1 MGAEATI
8 EIEQGK
14 VWPSLSD
21 MISQSKDWPN
31 EVGPKG
37 WGGDKDKELLLASF
51 YAQWDQYLHPT
62 TGVFIAFGF
71 IPEMLS
77 KGIYSFSYAI
87 EKAYLNMFKLFGMF
101 DYISQS
107 DSFVGQVYK
116 WLQIVGIALFVL
128 VTLIRLIMAMAGAPF
143 RYREFFN
150 HIILVTFS
158 VTALPVFASK
168 FGSAIAKDTVG
179 LAYYD
184 ITGSGQSVSLSVT
197 PFRGNTVDLEMLY
210 AMDFDTDKLGYNEDT
225 HFIAGDKNWNTI
237 SDGNIWF
244 TNFTETYGPTN
255 KAMLQ
260 YYSGREG
267 RVSSLP
273 KMLGIRED
281 GSVDWWQQVKNSAAM
296 SNPVTALLQTSK
308 LFFTGWKEQKDLK
321 EDQANSPYNGFS
333 DVMRSTLN
341 TIRYADGKIAYA
353 RVTTSKSG
361 YFLGFDNTAFLPTY
375 ARYKVDW
382 IALLTQQII
391 LLLLL
396 VGLLVTTV
404 RVIFKTL
411 ITVIISPLVSY
422 AAVGNSMRI
431 LEVWQEVMTGIA
443 AIWFQLLFVKVAQW
457 FLITYSEVKLNLGS
471 GASDVA
477 KKTLGGSFYDGLDP
491 FQHAI
496 ATIAVYLGV
505 YLAVSQGSKVLER
518 WIGIDTNLSSGTK
531 AGVAT
536 MAVGTMAANKMGGGA
551 RNFAVGRYNP
561 TTGRRN
567 QSGFNRLRNS
577 VSSGTKVGV
586 KGLKTAGSTV
596 GSTANNI
603 RRGALTA
610 AGATAGTVAGTW
622 NAMADRR
629 AHGLKYREI
638 VGQSMSAAGR
648 NVSKGVKETV
658 KSGKE
663 VVGNEFKNASQTVKR
678 DFSSSFGAGYTST
691 RDNVRDKIL
700 NSTGGAGRITPK
712 GDTSSIT
719 PPTQSLSKK
728 NRLDSD
734 SRLQKFDAGEDG
746 EL

>member
-8 EIEQGK
+8 VIEQGK

-31 EVGPKG
+31 EVGSKG

-87 EKAYLNMFKLFGMF
+87 EKVYLNMFKLFGMF

-116 WLQIVGIALFVL
+116 WLQIVGISLFVL

-150 HIILVTFS
+150 HMILVTFS

-267 RVSSLP
+267 RVSSIT
-273 KMLGIRED
+273 KFVGVRED
-281 GSVDWWQQVKNSAAM
+281 GSVDWGQQVKNGIAL
-296 SNPVTALLQTSK
+296 SNPITALLQTSK
-308 LFFTGWKEQKDLK
+308 IFFTGWKEESEWKDNQEK
-321 EDQANSPYNGFS
+321 SPYNGFS

-382 IALLTQQII
+382 IALITQQII

-396 VGLLVTTV
+396 IGLLVTTV
-404 RVIFKTL
+404 RMIFKTL

-422 AAVGNSMRI
+422 STVGNSMRI

-505 YLAVSQGSKVLER
+505 YLAVSQGSKILER
-518 WIGIDTNLSSGTK
+518 WLGIDTNLSSGTK
-531 AGVAT
+531 TGVAT
-536 MAVGTMAANKMGGGA
+536 MAVGAMAASKMGGGA
-551 RNFAVGRYNP
+551 RNFAVGKYNP

-586 KGLKTAGSTV
+586 KGLRSAGSVV
-596 GSTANNI
+596 GSTTNGI
-603 RRGALTA
+603 RRGSMSA
-610 AGATAGTVAGTW
+610 AGATAGAIAGTW

-638 VGQSMSAAGR
+638 IGQSMSATGR
-648 NVSKGVKETV
+648 NVSRGFKETV

-663 VVGNEFKNASQTVKR
+663 VVSNEFRNAGQSVKR
-678 DFSSSFGAGYTST
+678 DFSSSFGKGYTNS

-700 NSTGGAGRITPK
+700 NNTGGAGRITPK
-712 GDTSSIT
+712 GDTSNIT
-719 PPTQSLSKK
+719 PPIQLLPKK
-728 NRLDSD
+728 NSLDSD
-734 SRLQKFDAGEDG
+734 SRFQKFDAGEDG

>member
-31 EVGPKG
+31 EVGSKG

-116 WLQIVGIALFVL
+116 WLQIVGIALFVM

-197 PFRGNTVDLEMLY
+197 PFRNNTVDLEMLY

-281 GSVDWWQQVKNSAAM
+281 GSVDWGQQVKNGVAM

-308 LFFTGWKEQKDLK
+308 LFFTGWKEEKDLK

-382 IALLTQQII
+382 IALITQQII

-396 VGLLVTTV
+396 IGLLVTTV

-471 GASDVA
+471 GASAAA

-536 MAVGTMAANKMGGGA
+536 MAVGAMAASKIGGGA

-561 TTGRRN
+561 NTGRRN
-567 QSGFNRLRNS
+567 QSGFNHLKNS
-577 VSSGTKVGV
+577 VGSGIN
-586 KGLKTAGSTV
+586 GLKSAGSTV

-648 NVSKGVKETV
+648 NVSKGFKETV

-663 VVGNEFKNASQTVKR
+663 AVGNEFRNAGQTVKR

-712 GDTSSIT
+712 GDTSSIN
-719 PPTQSLSKK
+719 PPTPSLPKK
-728 NRLDSD
+728 NSLDTD
-734 SRLQKFDAGEDG
+734 SRFQKFDAGEDG

>member
-31 EVGPKG
+31 EVGSKG
-37 WGGDKDKELLLASF
+37 WGNDKDKELLLASF

-62 TGVFIAFGF
+62 TGIFIAFGF

-87 EKAYLNMFKLFGMF
+87 EKVYLNMFKLFGMF

-116 WLQIVGIALFVL
+116 WLQIVGISLFVM
-128 VTLIRLIMAMAGAPF
+128 VTLIRLIMAIAGAPF

-150 HIILVTFS
+150 HMILVTFS
-158 VTALPVFASK
+158 VAALPAFASK

-197 PFRGNTVDLEMLY
+197 PFRSNTVDLEMLY
-210 AMDFDTDKLGYNEDT
+210 AMDFDADKLGYNKDT
-225 HFIAGDKNWNTI
+225 HFIAGDKNWNSI

-267 RVSSLP
+267 RVSSIA
-273 KMLGIRED
+273 KFVGVRED
-281 GSVDWWQQVKNSAAM
+281 GSVDWGQQVKNGIAL
-296 SNPVTALLQTSK
+296 SNPITALLQTSK
-308 LFFTGWKEQKDLK
+308 IFFTGWKEESEWK
-321 EDQANSPYNGFS
+321 ENQEKSPYNGFS

-382 IALLTQQII
+382 IALITQQII

-396 VGLLVTTV
+396 IGLLVTTV
-404 RVIFKTL
+404 RMIFKTL

-422 AAVGNSMRI
+422 SVVGNSMRI

-505 YLAVSQGSKVLER
+505 YLAVSQGSKMLER
-518 WIGIDTNLSSGTK
+518 WLGIETNLSSGTK

-536 MAVGTMAANKMGGGA
+536 MAVGAMAASKIGGGA

-567 QSGFNRLRNS
+567 QSGFNHLKNS
-577 VSSGTKVGV
+577 VGSGINGLRDAGGAVG
-586 KGLKTAGSTV
+586 A
-596 GSTANNI
+596 TANNI

-638 VGQSMSAAGR
+638 VGQSVSATGR
-648 NVSKGVKETV
+648 NVSRRFKETV

-663 VVGNEFKNASQTVKR
+663 AVGNEFRNAGQSVKR
-678 DFSSSFGAGYTST
+678 DFSSSFGKGYTSS

-712 GDTSSIT
+712 GDTSNIT
-719 PPTQSLSKK
+719 PPTQSLPKK
-728 NRLDSD
+728 NSLDTD
-734 SRLQKFDAGEDG
+734 SRFQKFDAGEDG

>member
-31 EVGPKG
+31 EVGSKG

-116 WLQIVGIALFVL
+116 WLQIVGISLFVL

-197 PFRGNTVDLEMLY
+197 PFRNNTVDLEMLY

-281 GSVDWWQQVKNSAAM
+281 GSVDWGQQVKNGVAM

-308 LFFTGWKEQKDLK
+308 LFFTGWKEEKDLK

-382 IALLTQQII
+382 IALITQQIII
-391 LLLLL
+391 LLLLI
-396 VGLLVTTV
+396 GLLVTTV

-471 GASDVA
+471 GASAAA

-518 WIGIDTNLSSGTK
+518 WLGIDTNLSSGTK

-536 MAVGTMAANKMGGGA
+536 MAVGAMAASKIGGGA

-567 QSGFNRLRNS
+567 QSGFNHLKNS
-577 VSSGTKVGV
+577 VGSGINGLRDAGGAVG
-586 KGLKTAGSTV
+586 A
-596 GSTANNI
+596 TANNI

-638 VGQSMSAAGR
+638 VGQSVSATGR
-648 NVSKGVKETV
+648 NVSRRFKETV

-663 VVGNEFKNASQTVKR
+663 VVGNEFRNAGQSVKR
-678 DFSSSFGAGYTST
+678 DFSSSFGKGYTSS

-712 GDTSSIT
+712 GDTSNIT
-719 PPTQSLSKK
+719 PPTQSLPKK
-728 NRLDSD
+728 NSLDSD
-734 SRLQKFDAGEDG
+734 SRFQKFDAGEDG

>member
-21 MISQSKDWPN
+21 MISQSTNWPN
-31 EVGPKG
+31 EVGSKG
-37 WGGDKDKELLLASF
+37 WGNDKDKELLLASF

-62 TGVFIAFGF
+62 TGIFIAFGF

-87 EKAYLNMFKLFGMF
+87 EKVYINMFKLFGMF

-116 WLQIVGIALFVL
+116 WLQIVGISLFVL

-150 HIILVTFS
+150 HMILVTFS
-158 VTALPVFASK
+158 VAALPSFASK

-184 ITGSGQSVSLSVT
+184 VMGSGQSVSLSVT

-210 AMDFDTDKLGYNEDT
+210 AMDFDADKLGYNEDT
-225 HFIAGDKNWNTI
+225 HFIAGDKNWNSI

-267 RVSSLP
+267 RVSSIT
-273 KMLGIRED
+273 KFVGVRED
-281 GSVDWWQQVKNSAAM
+281 GSIDWGQQVKNGIAL
-296 SNPVTALLQTSK
+296 SNPITALLQTSK
-308 LFFTGWKEQKDLK
+308 IFFTGWKEESEWKDNQEK
-321 EDQANSPYNGFS
+321 SPYNGFS

-382 IALLTQQII
+382 IALITQQII

-396 VGLLVTTV
+396 IGLLVTTV
-404 RVIFKTL
+404 RMIFKTL

-422 AAVGNSMRI
+422 SAVGNSMRI

-477 KKTLGGSFYDGLDP
+477 QKTLGGSFYDGLDP

-505 YLAVSQGSKVLER
+505 YLAVSQGSKMLER
-518 WIGIDTNLSSGTK
+518 WLGIDTNLSSGTR
-531 AGVAT
+531 AGVTT
-536 MAVGTMAANKMGGGA
+536 MALGAMAASKMGGGA
-551 RNFAVGRYNP
+551 RNFAVGKYNP
-561 TTGRRN
+561 VTGRRN
-567 QSGFNRLRNS
+567 QSGFNHLKNS
-577 VSSGTKVGV
+577 VGSGIGSGVNGLRAAGGAVG
-586 KGLKTAGSTV
+586 T
-596 GSTANNI
+596 TANNI

-622 NAMADRR
+622 KAVTEGRNQ
-629 AHGLKYREI
+629 GLKFKEI
-638 VGQSMSAAGR
+638 VGQSVSATGR
-648 NVSKGVKETV
+648 NMSKGVKETV

-663 VVGNEFKNASQTVKR
+663 AVGNEFRNAGQFVKR
-678 DFSSSFGAGYTST
+678 DFSSSFGKGYTSS

-700 NSTGGAGRITPK
+700 NNTGGAGSIAPK

-719 PPTQSLSKK
+719 LPTQPKK
-728 NRLDSD
+728 NSLNSD
-734 SRLQKFDAGEDG
+734 SRFQKFDAGEDG

>member
-31 EVGPKG
+31 EVSSKG

-150 HIILVTFS
+150 HMILVTFS

-267 RVSSLP
+267 RVSSIT
-273 KMLGIRED
+273 KFVGVRED
-281 GSVDWWQQVKNSAAM
+281 GSVDWGQQVKNGIAL
-296 SNPVTALLQTSK
+296 SNPITALLQTSK
-308 LFFTGWKEQKDLK
+308 IFFTGWKEESEWKDN
-321 EDQANSPYNGFS
+321 QAKSPYNGFS

-382 IALLTQQII
+382 IALITQQII

-396 VGLLVTTV
+396 IGLLVTTV

-471 GASDVA
+471 GASAAA

-518 WIGIDTNLSSGTK
+518 WLGIDTNLSSGTK

-536 MAVGTMAANKMGGGA
+536 MAVGAMAASKIGGGA

-567 QSGFNRLRNS
+567 QSGFNHLKNS
-577 VSSGTKVGV
+577 VGSGINGLRDAGGAVG
-586 KGLKTAGSTV
+586 A
-596 GSTANNI
+596 TANNI

-638 VGQSMSAAGR
+638 VGQSVSATGR
-648 NVSKGVKETV
+648 NVSRRFKETV

-663 VVGNEFKNASQTVKR
+663 VVGNEFRNAGQSVKR
-678 DFSSSFGAGYTST
+678 DFSSSFGKGYTSS

-712 GDTSSIT
+712 GDTSNIT
-719 PPTQSLSKK
+719 PPAQSLPKK
-728 NRLDSD
+728 NSLDSD
-734 SRLQKFDAGEDG
+734 SRFQKFDAGEDG

>member
-31 EVGPKG
+31 EVGSKG
-37 WGGDKDKELLLASF
+37 WGNDKDKELLLASF

-62 TGVFIAFGF
+62 TGIFIAFGF
-71 IPEMLS
+71 IPEMFS

-87 EKAYLNMFKLFGMF
+87 EKVYLNMFKLFGMF

-116 WLQIVGIALFVL
+116 WLQIVGISLFVL
-128 VTLIRLIMAMAGAPF
+128 VTLIHLIMAMAGAPF

-150 HIILVTFS
+150 HMILVTFS

-267 RVSSLP
+267 RVSSIT
-273 KMLGIRED
+273 KFVGVRED
-281 GSVDWWQQVKNSAAM
+281 GSVDWGQQVKNGIAL
-296 SNPVTALLQTSK
+296 SNPITALLQTSK
-308 LFFTGWKEQKDLK
+308 IFFTGWKEESEWKDN
-321 EDQANSPYNGFS
+321 QAKSPYNGFS

-382 IALLTQQII
+382 IALITQQII

-396 VGLLVTTV
+396 IGLLVTTV

-471 GASDVA
+471 GASDAA
-477 KKTLGGSFYDGLDP
+477 KKTLVGSFYDGLDP

-518 WIGIDTNLSSGTK
+518 WLGIDTNLSSGTK

-536 MAVGTMAANKMGGGA
+536 MAVGAMAASKMGGGA
-551 RNFAVGRYNP
+551 RNFAVGKYNP
-561 TTGRRN
+561 VTGRRN

-577 VSSGTKVGV
+577 VGSGTKVGV
-586 KGLKTAGSTV
+586 KGLRSAGSVV
-596 GSTANNI
+596 GSTTNGI
-603 RRGALTA
+603 RRGAMSA

-638 VGQSMSAAGR
+638 IGQSMSATGR
-648 NVSKGVKETV
+648 NVSRGFKETV

-663 VVGNEFKNASQTVKR
+663 VVSNEFRNAGQSVKR
-678 DFSSSFGAGYTST
+678 DFSSSFGKGYTNS

-700 NSTGGAGRITPK
+700 NNTGGAGRITPK
-712 GDTSSIT
+712 GDTSNIT
-719 PPTQSLSKK
+719 PPTQLLPKK
-728 NRLDSD
+728 NSLDSD
-734 SRLQKFDAGEDG
+734 SRFQKFDAGEDG

>member
-31 EVGPKG
+31 EVGSKG

-116 WLQIVGIALFVL
+116 WLQIVGISLFVL

-197 PFRGNTVDLEMLY
+197 PFRSNTVDLEMLY

-281 GSVDWWQQVKNSAAM
+281 GSIDWGQQVKNSAAM
-296 SNPVTALLQTSK
+296 SNPVTALLLTSK

-382 IALLTQQII
+382 IALITQQII

-396 VGLLVTTV
+396 IGLLVTTV

-471 GASDVA
+471 GASDAA

-536 MAVGTMAANKMGGGA
+536 MAVGAMAASKMGGGA

-567 QSGFNRLRNS
+567 QSGFNHLKNS
-577 VSSGTKVGV
+577 VGSGIN
-586 KGLKTAGSTV
+586 GLRDAGGAV

-638 VGQSMSAAGR
+638 VGQSVSATGR
-648 NVSKGVKETV
+648 NVSRRFKETV

-663 VVGNEFKNASQTVKR
+663 VVGNEFRNAGQSVKR
-678 DFSSSFGAGYTST
+678 DFSSSFGKGFTSS

-712 GDTSSIT
+712 GDTSNIT
-719 PPTQSLSKK
+719 LPTQNLPKRNSL
-728 NRLDSD
+728 DTD
-734 SRLQKFDAGEDG
+734 SRFQKFDAGEDG

>member
-31 EVGPKG
+31 EVGSKG

-116 WLQIVGIALFVL
+116 WLQIVGISLFVL

-150 HIILVTFS
+150 HIILGTFS

-267 RVSSLP
+267 RVSSIT
-273 KMLGIRED
+273 KFVGVRED
-281 GSVDWWQQVKNSAAM
+281 GSVDWGQQVKNGIAL
-296 SNPVTALLQTSK
+296 SNPITALLQTSK
-308 LFFTGWKEQKDLK
+308 IFFTGWKEESEWKDN
-321 EDQANSPYNGFS
+321 QAKSPYNGFS

-382 IALLTQQII
+382 IALITQQII

-396 VGLLVTTV
+396 IGLLVTTV
-404 RVIFKTL
+404 RMIFKTL

-422 AAVGNSMRI
+422 SAVGNSMRI

-505 YLAVSQGSKVLER
+505 YLAVSHGSKILER
-518 WIGIDTNLSSGTK
+518 WLGIDTNLSSGTK
-531 AGVAT
+531 VGVAT
-536 MAVGTMAANKMGGGA
+536 MAVGAMAASKMGGGA
-551 RNFAVGRYNP
+551 RNFAVGKYNP

-586 KGLKTAGSTV
+586 KGLRSAGSVV
-596 GSTANNI
+596 GSTTNGI
-603 RRGALTA
+603 RRGSMSA
-610 AGATAGTVAGTW
+610 AGATAGAIAGTW

-638 VGQSMSAAGR
+638 IGQSMSATGR
-648 NVSKGVKETV
+648 NVSRGFKETV

-663 VVGNEFKNASQTVKR
+663 VVSNEFRNAGQSVKR
-678 DFSSSFGAGYTST
+678 DFSSSFGKGYTNS

-700 NSTGGAGRITPK
+700 NNTGGAGRITPK
-712 GDTSSIT
+712 GDTSNIT
-719 PPTQSLSKK
+719 PPTQLLPKK
-728 NRLDSD
+728 NSLDSD
-734 SRLQKFDAGEDG
+734 SRFQKFDAGEDG

>member
-116 WLQIVGIALFVL
+116 WLQIVGISLFVL

-210 AMDFDTDKLGYNEDT
+210 AMDFDTDKLGYNKDT

-382 IALLTQQII
+382 IALITQQII

-396 VGLLVTTV
+396 IGLLVTTV

-561 TTGRRN
+561 NTGRRN

-622 NAMADRR
+622 KAMADRR

-648 NVSKGVKETV
+648 NVSKGVRETV

-663 VVGNEFKNASQTVKR
+663 VVGNEFRNASQTVKR

-719 PPTQSLSKK
+719 PPTQSLPKK

-734 SRLQKFDAGEDG
+734 SRFHKFDAGEDG

>member
-1 MGAEATI
+1 MSAEATI

-62 TGVFIAFGF
+62 TGVFIAFVF

-116 WLQIVGIALFVL
+116 WLQIVGISLFVL

-267 RVSSLP
+267 RVSSIT
-273 KMLGIRED
+273 KFVGVRED
-281 GSVDWWQQVKNSAAM
+281 GSVDWGQQVKNGIAL
-296 SNPVTALLQTSK
+296 SNPITALLQTSK
-308 LFFTGWKEQKDLK
+308 IFFTGWKEESEWKDN
-321 EDQANSPYNGFS
+321 QAKSPYNGFS

-382 IALLTQQII
+382 IALITQQII

-396 VGLLVTTV
+396 IGLLVTTV

-536 MAVGTMAANKMGGGA
+536 MAVGAMATNKMGSGA

-577 VSSGTKVGV
+577 VSSGTRVGV
-586 KGLKTAGSTV
+586 KGLKSAGSTV

-622 NAMADRR
+622 KAMADRR

-648 NVSKGVKETV
+648 NVSKGVRETV

-663 VVGNEFKNASQTVKR
+663 VVGNEFRNASQTVKR

-719 PPTQSLSKK
+719 PPTQSLPKK
-728 NRLDSD
+728 NSLDTD
-734 SRLQKFDAGEDG
+734 SRFQKFDAGEDG

>member
-31 EVGPKG
+31 EVGSKG

-116 WLQIVGIALFVL
+116 WLQIVGISLFVL

-143 RYREFFN
+143 RYREFFK

-382 IALLTQQII
+382 IALITQQII

-561 TTGRRN
+561 NTGRRN

-577 VSSGTKVGV
+577 VSSGTNVGV
-586 KGLKTAGSTV
+586 KGLKSAGSVV
-596 GSTANNI
+596 GSTTNNI

-622 NAMADRR
+622 KAMADRR

-648 NVSKGVKETV
+648 NVSKGVRETV

-663 VVGNEFKNASQTVKR
+663 VVGNEFRNASQTVKR

-719 PPTQSLSKK
+719 PPTQSLPKK

-734 SRLQKFDAGEDG
+734 SRFHKFDAGEDG

>member
-1 MGAEATI
+1 M
-8 EIEQGK
+8 
-14 VWPSLSD
+14 
-21 MISQSKDWPN
+21 
-31 EVGPKG
+31 
-37 WGGDKDKELLLASF
+37 ASF

-116 WLQIVGIALFVL
+116 WLQIVGISLFVL
-128 VTLIRLIMAMAGAPF
+128 VTLIRLIMAIAGAPF

-158 VTALPVFASK
+158 VASLPVFASK

-197 PFRGNTVDLEMLY
+197 PFRNNTVDLEMLY

-281 GSVDWWQQVKNSAAM
+281 GSVDWGQQVKNGVAM

-308 LFFTGWKEQKDLK
+308 LFFTGWKEEKDLK

-382 IALLTQQII
+382 IALITQQII

-471 GASDVA
+471 GASDAA

-518 WIGIDTNLSSGTK
+518 WLGIDTNLSSGTK

-536 MAVGTMAANKMGGGA
+536 MAVGAMAASKMGGGA

-567 QSGFNRLRNS
+567 QSGFNHLKNS
-577 VSSGTKVGV
+577 VGSGIN
-586 KGLKTAGSTV
+586 GLRDAGGAV

-638 VGQSMSAAGR
+638 VGQSVSATGR
-648 NVSKGVKETV
+648 NVSRRFKETV

-663 VVGNEFKNASQTVKR
+663 AVGNEFRNAGQSVKR
-678 DFSSSFGAGYTST
+678 DFSSSFGKGYTSS

-712 GDTSSIT
+712 GDTSNIT
-719 PPTQSLSKK
+719 PPTQSLPKK
-728 NRLDSD
+728 NSLDSD
-734 SRLQKFDAGEDG
+734 SRFQKFDAGEDG

>member
-1 MGAEATI
+1 M
-8 EIEQGK
+8 
-14 VWPSLSD
+14 
-21 MISQSKDWPN
+21 
-31 EVGPKG
+31 
-37 WGGDKDKELLLASF
+37 
-51 YAQWDQYLHPT
+51 
-62 TGVFIAFGF
+62 
-71 IPEMLS
+71 
-77 KGIYSFSYAI
+77 
-87 EKAYLNMFKLFGMF
+87 
-101 DYISQS
+101 
-107 DSFVGQVYK
+107 
-116 WLQIVGIALFVL
+116 
-128 VTLIRLIMAMAGAPF
+128 
-143 RYREFFN
+143 
-150 HIILVTFS
+150 
-158 VTALPVFASK
+158 
-168 FGSAIAKDTVG
+168 
-179 LAYYD
+179 
-184 ITGSGQSVSLSVT
+184 
-197 PFRGNTVDLEMLY
+197 
-210 AMDFDTDKLGYNEDT
+210 
-225 HFIAGDKNWNTI
+225 
-237 SDGNIWF
+237 
-244 TNFTETYGPTN
+244 
-255 KAMLQ
+255 
-260 YYSGREG
+260 
-267 RVSSLP
+267 
-273 KMLGIRED
+273 
-281 GSVDWWQQVKNSAAM
+281 
-296 SNPVTALLQTSK
+296 
-308 LFFTGWKEQKDLK
+308 
-321 EDQANSPYNGFS
+321 
-333 DVMRSTLN
+333 
-341 TIRYADGKIAYA
+341 
-353 RVTTSKSG
+353 
-361 YFLGFDNTAFLPTY
+361 
-375 ARYKVDW
+375 
-382 IALLTQQII
+382 
-391 LLLLL
+391 
-396 VGLLVTTV
+396 
-404 RVIFKTL
+404 
-411 ITVIISPLVSY
+411 IISPLVSY

-471 GASDVA
+471 GASDAA

-518 WIGIDTNLSSGTK
+518 WLGIDTNLSSGTK

-536 MAVGTMAANKMGGGA
+536 MAVGAMAAKKMGGGA

-567 QSGFNRLRNS
+567 QSGFNHLRNS
-577 VSSGTKVGV
+577 VSSGTRVGV
-586 KGLKTAGSTV
+586 KGLKSAGSVV
-596 GSTANNI
+596 GSTTNNI
-603 RRGALTA
+603 RRGALTV

-663 VVGNEFKNASQTVKR
+663 VVGNEFKNASQIVKR

-734 SRLQKFDAGEDG
+734 SRFQKFDAGEDG

>member
-31 EVGPKG
+31 EVGSKG

-116 WLQIVGIALFVL
+116 WLQIVGIALFVM

-197 PFRGNTVDLEMLY
+197 PFRSNTVDLEMLY

-267 RVSSLP
+267 RVSSIT
-273 KMLGIRED
+273 KFVGVRED
-281 GSVDWWQQVKNSAAM
+281 GSVDWGQQVKNGIAL
-296 SNPVTALLQTSK
+296 SNPITALLQTSK
-308 LFFTGWKEQKDLK
+308 IFFTGWKEESEWKDN
-321 EDQANSPYNGFS
+321 QAKSPYNGFS

-382 IALLTQQII
+382 IALITQQII

-396 VGLLVTTV
+396 IGLLVTTV

-443 AIWFQLLFVKVAQW
+443 VIWFQLLFVKVAQW

-471 GASDVA
+471 GASDAA
-477 KKTLGGSFYDGLDP
+477 KKTLVGSFYDGLDP

-518 WIGIDTNLSSGTK
+518 WLGIDTNLSSGTK

-536 MAVGTMAANKMGGGA
+536 MAVGAMAASKMGGGA
-551 RNFAVGRYNP
+551 RNFAVGKYNP
-561 TTGRRN
+561 VTGRRN

-577 VSSGTKVGV
+577 VGSGTKVGV
-586 KGLKTAGSTV
+586 KGLRSAGSVV
-596 GSTANNI
+596 GSTTNGI
-603 RRGALTA
+603 RRGAMSA

-638 VGQSMSAAGR
+638 IGQSMSATGR
-648 NVSKGVKETV
+648 NVSRGFKETV

-663 VVGNEFKNASQTVKR
+663 VVSNEFRNAGQSVKR
-678 DFSSSFGAGYTST
+678 DFSSSFGKGYTNS

-700 NSTGGAGRITPK
+700 NNTGGAGRITPK
-712 GDTSSIT
+712 GDTSNIT
-719 PPTQSLSKK
+719 PPTQLLPKK
-728 NRLDSD
+728 NSLDSD
-734 SRLQKFDAGEDG
+734 SRFQKFDAGEDG

>member
-31 EVGPKG
+31 EVGSKG

-116 WLQIVGIALFVL
+116 WLQIVGIALFVM

-197 PFRGNTVDLEMLY
+197 PFRSNTVDLEMLY

-267 RVSSLP
+267 RVSSIT
-273 KMLGIRED
+273 KFVGVRED
-281 GSVDWWQQVKNSAAM
+281 GSVDWGQQVKNGIAL
-296 SNPVTALLQTSK
+296 SNPITALLQTSK
-308 LFFTGWKEQKDLK
+308 IFFTGWKEESEWKDN
-321 EDQANSPYNGFS
+321 QAKSPYNGFS

-382 IALLTQQII
+382 IALITQQII

-396 VGLLVTTV
+396 IGLLVTTV

-471 GASDVA
+471 GASDAA
-477 KKTLGGSFYDGLDP
+477 KKTLVGSFYDGLDP

-518 WIGIDTNLSSGTK
+518 WLGIDTNLSSGTK

-536 MAVGTMAANKMGGGA
+536 MAVGAMAASKMGGGA
-551 RNFAVGRYNP
+551 RNFAVGKYNP
-561 TTGRRN
+561 VTGRRN

-577 VSSGTKVGV
+577 VGSGTKVGV
-586 KGLKTAGSTV
+586 KGLRSAGSVV
-596 GSTANNI
+596 GSTTNGI
-603 RRGALTA
+603 RRGAMSA

-638 VGQSMSAAGR
+638 IGQSMSATGR
-648 NVSKGVKETV
+648 NVSRGFKETV

-663 VVGNEFKNASQTVKR
+663 VVSNEFRNAGQSVKR
-678 DFSSSFGAGYTST
+678 DFSSSFGKGYTNS

-700 NSTGGAGRITPK
+700 NNTGGAGRITPK
-712 GDTSSIT
+712 GDTSNIT
-719 PPTQSLSKK
+719 PPTQLLPKK
-728 NRLDSD
+728 NSLDSD
-734 SRLQKFDAGEDG
+734 SRFQKFDAGEDG

>member
-31 EVGPKG
+31 EVGSKG

-116 WLQIVGIALFVL
+116 WLQIVGISLFVL

-210 AMDFDTDKLGYNEDT
+210 AMDFDTDKLGYNKDT

-382 IALLTQQII
+382 IALITQQIII
-391 LLLLL
+391 LLLLI
-396 VGLLVTTV
+396 GLLVTTV

-471 GASDVA
+471 GASDAA
-477 KKTLGGSFYDGLDP
+477 KKTLVGSFYDGLDP

-518 WIGIDTNLSSGTK
+518 WLGIDTNLSSGTK

-536 MAVGTMAANKMGGGA
+536 MAVGAMAASKMGGGA
-551 RNFAVGRYNP
+551 RNFAVGKYNP
-561 TTGRRN
+561 VTGRRN

-577 VSSGTKVGV
+577 VGSGTKVGV
-586 KGLKTAGSTV
+586 KGLRSAGSVV
-596 GSTANNI
+596 GSTTNGI
-603 RRGALTA
+603 RRGAMSA

-638 VGQSMSAAGR
+638 IGQSMSATGR
-648 NVSKGVKETV
+648 NVSRGFKETV

-663 VVGNEFKNASQTVKR
+663 VVSNEFRNAGQSVKR
-678 DFSSSFGAGYTST
+678 DFSSSFGKGYTNS

-700 NSTGGAGRITPK
+700 NNTGGAGRITPK
-712 GDTSSIT
+712 GDTSNIT
-719 PPTQSLSKK
+719 PPTQLLPKK
-728 NRLDSD
+728 NSLDSD
-734 SRLQKFDAGEDG
+734 SRFQKFDAGEDG

>member
-31 EVGPKG
+31 EVGSKG
-37 WGGDKDKELLLASF
+37 WGNDKDKELLLASF

-62 TGVFIAFGF
+62 TGIFIAFGF
-71 IPEMLS
+71 IPEMFS

-116 WLQIVGIALFVL
+116 WLQIVGISLFVL

-150 HIILVTFS
+150 HMILVTFS

-267 RVSSLP
+267 RVSSIT
-273 KMLGIRED
+273 KFVGVRED
-281 GSVDWWQQVKNSAAM
+281 GSVDWGQQVKNGIAL
-296 SNPVTALLQTSK
+296 SNPITALLQTSK
-308 LFFTGWKEQKDLK
+308 IFFTGWKEESEWKDN
-321 EDQANSPYNGFS
+321 QAKSPYNGFS

-382 IALLTQQII
+382 IALITQQII

-396 VGLLVTTV
+396 IGLLVTTV

-471 GASDVA
+471 GASDAA
-477 KKTLGGSFYDGLDP
+477 KKTLVGSFYDGLDP

-518 WIGIDTNLSSGTK
+518 WLGIDTNLSSGTK

-536 MAVGTMAANKMGGGA
+536 MAVGAMAASKMGGGA
-551 RNFAVGRYNP
+551 RNFAVGKYNP
-561 TTGRRN
+561 VTGRRN

-577 VSSGTKVGV
+577 VGSGTKVGV
-586 KGLKTAGSTV
+586 KGLRSAGSVV
-596 GSTANNI
+596 GSTTNGI
-603 RRGALTA
+603 RRGAMSA

-638 VGQSMSAAGR
+638 IGQSMSATGR
-648 NVSKGVKETV
+648 NVSRGFKETV

-663 VVGNEFKNASQTVKR
+663 VVSNEFRNAGQSVKR
-678 DFSSSFGAGYTST
+678 DFSSSFGKGYTNS

-700 NSTGGAGRITPK
+700 NNTGGAGRITPK
-712 GDTSSIT
+712 GDTSNIT
-719 PPTQSLSKK
+719 PPTQLLPKK
-728 NRLDSD
+728 NSLDSD
-734 SRLQKFDAGEDG
+734 SRFQKFDAGEDG

>member
-31 EVGPKG
+31 EVGSKG

-62 TGVFIAFGF
+62 TGIFIAFGF

-116 WLQIVGIALFVL
+116 WLQIVGISLFVL
-128 VTLIRLIMAMAGAPF
+128 VTLIRLIMAIAGAPF

-158 VTALPVFASK
+158 VASLPVFASK

-197 PFRGNTVDLEMLY
+197 PFRNNTVDLEMLY

-281 GSVDWWQQVKNSAAM
+281 GSVDWGQQVKNGVAM

-308 LFFTGWKEQKDLK
+308 LFFTGWKEEKDLK

-382 IALLTQQII
+382 IALITQQIII
-391 LLLLL
+391 LLLLI
-396 VGLLVTTV
+396 GLLVTTV

-471 GASDVA
+471 GASAAA

-518 WIGIDTNLSSGTK
+518 WLGIDTNLSSGTK

-536 MAVGTMAANKMGGGA
+536 MAVGAMAARKMGGGA

-567 QSGFNRLRNS
+567 QSCFNHLKNS
-577 VSSGTKVGV
+577 VGSGINGLRDAGGAVG
-586 KGLKTAGSTV
+586 A
-596 GSTANNI
+596 TANNI

-638 VGQSMSAAGR
+638 VGQSVSATGR
-648 NVSKGVKETV
+648 NVSRRFKETV

-663 VVGNEFKNASQTVKR
+663 AVGNEFRNAGQSVKR
-678 DFSSSFGAGYTST
+678 DFSSSFGKGYTSS

-712 GDTSSIT
+712 GDTSNIT
-719 PPTQSLSKK
+719 PPTQSLPKK
-728 NRLDSD
+728 NSLDSD
-734 SRLQKFDAGEDG
+734 SRFQKFDAGEDG

>member
-21 MISQSKDWPN
+21 MISQSTNWPN
-31 EVGPKG
+31 EVGAKG

-62 TGVFIAFGF
+62 TGIFIAFGF

-87 EKAYLNMFKLFGMF
+87 EKVYLNMFKLFGMF

-116 WLQIVGIALFVL
+116 WLQIVGISLFVL

-150 HIILVTFS
+150 HMILVTFS
-158 VTALPVFASK
+158 VAALPAFASK

-184 ITGSGQSVSLSVT
+184 IMGSGQSVSLSVT
-197 PFRGNTVDLEMLY
+197 PFRSNTVDLEMLY
-210 AMDFDTDKLGYNEDT
+210 AMDFDSDKLGYNEDT

-267 RVSSLP
+267 RVSSIT
-273 KMLGIRED
+273 KFVGVRED
-281 GSVDWWQQVKNSAAM
+281 GSIDWGQQVKNGIAL
-296 SNPVTALLQTSK
+296 SNPISALLQTSK
-308 LFFTGWKEQKDLK
+308 IFFTGWKEESEWKDNQEK
-321 EDQANSPYNGFS
+321 SPYNGFS

-382 IALLTQQII
+382 IALITQQII

-396 VGLLVTTV
+396 IGLLVTTV

-477 KKTLGGSFYDGLDP
+477 QKTLGGSFYDGLDP

-505 YLAVSQGSKVLER
+505 YLAVSQGSKMLER
-518 WIGIDTNLSSGTK
+518 WLGIDTNLSSGTR
-531 AGVAT
+531 AGVTT
-536 MAVGTMAANKMGGGA
+536 MALGAMAASKMGGGA
-551 RNFAVGRYNP
+551 RNFAVGKYNP
-561 TTGRRN
+561 VTGRRN
-567 QSGFNRLRNS
+567 QSGFNHLKNS
-577 VSSGTKVGV
+577 VGSGIGSGV
-586 KGLKTAGSTV
+586 NGLRTAGGAV
-596 GSTANNI
+596 GTTANNI

-622 NAMADRR
+622 KAVTEGRNQ
-629 AHGLKYREI
+629 GLKFKEI
-638 VGQSMSAAGR
+638 VGQSVSAAGR
-648 NVSKGVKETV
+648 NVSNGVKETV

-663 VVGNEFKNASQTVKR
+663 AVGNEFRNAGQFVKR
-678 DFSSSFGAGYTST
+678 DFSSSFGKGYTSS

-700 NSTGGAGRITPK
+700 NNTGGAGSIAPK
-712 GDTSSIT
+712 GDTSGIT
-719 PPTQSLSKK
+719 LPTQSLSKK
-728 NRLDSD
+728 NSLDSD
-734 SRLQKFDAGEDG
+734 SRFQKFDAGEDG

>member
-116 WLQIVGIALFVL
+116 WLQIVGISLFVL

-150 HIILVTFS
+150 HMILVTFS
-158 VTALPVFASK
+158 VAALPTFASK

-179 LAYYD
+179 LAYFD
-184 ITGSGQSVSLSVT
+184 VMGSGQSVSLSVT

-267 RVSSLP
+267 RVSSIP
-273 KMLGIRED
+273 KFLGIRED
-281 GSVDWWQQVKNSAAM
+281 GSVDWGQQAKNAAAM
-296 SNPVTALLQTSK
+296 SNPITALLLQSK
-308 LFFTGWKEQKDLK
+308 LLFTGWKEESEWKDNQEK
-321 EDQANSPYNGFS
+321 SPYNGFS

-353 RVTTSKSG
+353 RVTTSKAG

-382 IALLTQQII
+382 IALITQQII

-396 VGLLVTTV
+396 IGLLITTV

-422 AAVGNSMRI
+422 SAVGNSMRI

-457 FLITYSEVKLNLGS
+457 FLITYSEVKLNLGN

-505 YLAVSQGSKVLER
+505 YLAVSQGSKTLER

-536 MAVGTMAANKMGGGA
+536 MAIGAMAANKMGGGA

-561 TTGRRN
+561 FTGRRN
-567 QSGFNRLRNS
+567 QSGFNHLKNS
-577 VSSGTKVGV
+577 AGSGIR
-586 KGLKTAGSTV
+586 GLKNAGGTV
-596 GSTANNI
+596 GSTANGI

-638 VGQSMSAAGR
+638 VGQSMSNAGR
-648 NVSKGVKETV
+648 NVSRGFKETV

-663 VVGNEFKNASQTVKR
+663 VVGTEFRNAGQAVKE
-678 DFSSSFGAGYTST
+678 DFSSSFGKGYTSA
-691 RDNVRDKIL
+691 RDKIL
-700 NSTGGAGRITPK
+700 NNTGGAGRVTPK
-712 GDTSSIT
+712 GDISNIIS
-719 PPTQSLSKK
+719 PTQSLPKK
-728 NRLDSD
+728 NSLDSD
-734 SRLQKFDAGEDG
+734 RRFQKFDAGEDG

>member
-31 EVGPKG
+31 EVGSKG

-62 TGVFIAFGF
+62 TGIFIAFGF

-116 WLQIVGIALFVL
+116 WLQIVGISLFVL
-128 VTLIRLIMAMAGAPF
+128 VTLIRLIMAIAGAPF

-158 VTALPVFASK
+158 VASLPVFASK

-197 PFRGNTVDLEMLY
+197 PFRNNTVDLEMLY

-281 GSVDWWQQVKNSAAM
+281 GSVDWGQQVKNGVAM

-308 LFFTGWKEQKDLK
+308 LFFTGWKEEKDLK

-382 IALLTQQII
+382 IALITQQIII
-391 LLLLL
+391 LLLLI
-396 VGLLVTTV
+396 GLLVTTV

-471 GASDVA
+471 GASAAA

-518 WIGIDTNLSSGTK
+518 WLGIDTNLSSGTK

-536 MAVGTMAANKMGGGA
+536 MAVGAMAARKMGGGA

-567 QSGFNRLRNS
+567 QSGFNHLKNS
-577 VSSGTKVGV
+577 VGSGINGLRDAGGAVG
-586 KGLKTAGSTV
+586 A
-596 GSTANNI
+596 TANNI

-638 VGQSMSAAGR
+638 VGQSVSATGR
-648 NVSKGVKETV
+648 NVSRRFKETV

-663 VVGNEFKNASQTVKR
+663 AVGNEFRNAGQSVKR
-678 DFSSSFGAGYTST
+678 DFSSSFGKGYTSS

-712 GDTSSIT
+712 GDTSNIT
-719 PPTQSLSKK
+719 PPTQSLPKK
-728 NRLDSD
+728 NSLDSD
-734 SRLQKFDAGEDG
+734 SRFQKFDAGEDG

>member
-31 EVGPKG
+31 EVGSKG

-116 WLQIVGIALFVL
+116 WLQIVGISLFVL

-382 IALLTQQII
+382 IALITQQII

-536 MAVGTMAANKMGGGA
+536 MAVGAMAANKMGGGA

-622 NAMADRR
+622 KAMADRR

-648 NVSKGVKETV
+648 NVSKGVRETV

-663 VVGNEFKNASQTVKR
+663 VVGNEFRNASQTVKR

-734 SRLQKFDAGEDG
+734 SRFQKFDAGEDG

>member
-31 EVGPKG
+31 EVGSKG

-62 TGVFIAFGF
+62 TGIFIAFGF

-87 EKAYLNMFKLFGMF
+87 EKVYLNMFKLFGMF

-116 WLQIVGIALFVL
+116 WLQIVGISLFVL
-128 VTLIRLIMAMAGAPF
+128 VTLIRLIIAMAGAPF

-150 HIILVTFS
+150 HMILVTFS

-267 RVSSLP
+267 RVSSIT
-273 KMLGIRED
+273 KFVGVRED
-281 GSVDWWQQVKNSAAM
+281 GSVDWGQQVKNGIAL
-296 SNPVTALLQTSK
+296 SNPITALLQTSK
-308 LFFTGWKEQKDLK
+308 IFFTGWKEESEWKDN
-321 EDQANSPYNGFS
+321 QAKSPYNGFS

-341 TIRYADGKIAYA
+341 TILYADGKIAYA

-382 IALLTQQII
+382 IALITQQII

-396 VGLLVTTV
+396 IGLLVTTV

-471 GASDVA
+471 GAPDVA

-518 WIGIDTNLSSGTK
+518 WLGIETNLSSGTK

-536 MAVGTMAANKMGGGA
+536 MAVGAMAAQKMGGGT

-561 TTGRRN
+561 NTGRRN

-577 VSSGTKVGV
+577 VSSGTRVGV
-586 KGLKTAGSTV
+586 KGLKSAGSVV
-596 GSTANNI
+596 GLTTNNI
-603 RRGALTA
+603 RRGALTV

-663 VVGNEFKNASQTVKR
+663 VVGNEFKNASQIVKR

-719 PPTQSLSKK
+719 PPTQRLSKK
-728 NRLDSD
+728 NSLNSD
-734 SRLQKFDAGEDG
+734 SRFQKLDAGEDG